1 MQYGDGQSAGPPDGV
16 RQDLLWFVI
25 CFAVGAVGLFSFLV
39 PLFGFLGFA
48 GAVVLPFAG
57 LAEVGFG
64 VAAVVAGGRWRA
76 GYLLGNLG
84 LVAGSAVIYV
94 AAVIEALSRPGLQPN
109 PDVWRPLYFGVAL
122 MGLAGGIT
130 LAVWQG
136 AGHGDRRE

>member
-1 MQYGDGQSAGPPDGV
+1 MQYRDGQSAGPPHEA

-57 LAEVGFG
+57 LAEIGFG

-76 GYLLGNLG
+76 AYLLGNLG
-84 LVAGSAVIYV
+84 LVAGSGVIYI
-94 AAVIEALSRPGLQPN
+94 AGVIGELSGPGWQPN
-109 PDVWRPLYFGVAL
+109 PDIWRPVFFGVAL
-122 MGLAGGIT
+122 MGLAAGVT
-130 LAVWQG
+130 LGMLTEGKARQPK
-136 AGHGDRRE
+136 

>member
-1 MQYGDGQSAGPPDGV
+1 MQYHDGQSAGPPDEA

-57 LAEVGFG
+57 LAEIGFG

-76 GYLLGNLG
+76 AYLLGNAG
-84 LVAGSAVIYV
+84 LVAAIGVIYV
-94 AAVIEALSRPGLQPN
+94 AGAIDYLLRPGLQAN
-109 PDVWRPLYFGVAL
+109 PDVWRPVSFGIAM
-122 MGLAGGIT
+122 MGLAGGVT
-130 LAVWQG
+130 LG
-136 AGHGDRRE
+136 ALTGRTSRHPK